1 MQINNYEVMED
12 QILLPPLARATE
24 KTLSKNVPNQQ
35 HYQRSI
41 ILPDFTIALN
51 SCLQMEMN
59 IQKIYH
65 RL

>member
-24 KTLSKNVPNQQ
+24 KTLSKNAPNQQ

-41 ILPDFTIALN
+41 ILGIDQGALN
-51 SCLQMEMN
+51 LTVQ
-59 IQKIYH
+59 H
-65 RL
+65 LW